1 MSLLSVCFKLILFS
15 VLMIRNARAVEIESE
30 YAVLIDY
37 DTTEVLYKKN
47 MDEISAPSS
56 MTKIMTAYVV
66 FDMLESKNFDIND
79 KFKVSVRAWRQDGTR
94 MFLEPEWKIAIDELL
109 KGLLVASGNDAAV
122 TLAEGSSGS
131 IGGFVE
137 KMNATTKK
145 IGMTNSHFNNPT
157 GLYEKTHYASV
168 HDMALLS
175 RALIKNHKK
184 YYDKYFSIDSINFN
198 NVNQKNRNWLLS
210 EYKGTDGL
218 KTGYTEQGKYSIA
231 VSAERDGKRLIVVLN
246 GAKNDRTRIDD
257 AKKLFDYGFSQ
268 YKCLKL
274 FNKNDVVGEA
284 GVFFSKGDKAVFY
297 TKEDIIYATKKSKIN
312 ELKVQLIYNKYI
324 LAPIR
329 RDDKIGKLRILD
341 GDEVFEYDLYSKNDI
356 QNTTRFQKI
365 KTLFAYNFKKLIL
378 FWKS

>member
-1 MSLLSVCFKLILFS
+1 MSFLVVCFKLILCS
-15 VLMIRNARAVEIESE
+15 ILIAWNASAVDIESE
-30 YAVLIDY
+30 YAVLMDY
-37 DTTEVLYKKN
+37 DTAEVLYKKN

-56 MTKIMTAYVV
+56 MTKIMTAYVI

-94 MFLEPEWKIAIDELL
+94 MFLEPEWKIAVDELL

-137 KMNATTKK
+137 KMNATVKK
-145 IGMTNSHFNNPT
+145 IGMINSHFNNPT

-175 RALIKNHKK
+175 RALIKNHRK
-184 YYDKYFSIDSINFN
+184 YYNKYFSIDSINFN

-231 VSAERDGKRLIVVLN
+231 VSAKRGGKRLIVVLN
-246 GAKNDRTRIDD
+246 GAKSDRSRIED

-268 YKCLKL
+268 YNCIKL
-274 FNKNDVVGEA
+274 FNRDDIVGEVE
-284 GVFFSKGDKAVFY
+284 VFFSKGDKAILY
-297 TKEDIIYATKKSKIN
+297 TKEDIIYSTKKSKIN
-312 ELKVQLIYNKYI
+312 DLKIQLMYNKYI
-324 LAPIR
+324 LAPVR
-329 RDDKIGKLRILD
+329 KDEKIGKLRILD
-341 GDEVFEYDLYSKNDI
+341 GNEVLEYDLYSKNDV
-356 QNTTRFQKI
+356 QNTTRLQKI
-365 KTLFAYNFKKLIL
+365 KILFAYNCKKLIL

>member
-1 MSLLSVCFKLILFS
+1 MSFLSVCFKLILFY
-15 VLMIRNARAVEIESE
+15 VLTTQNARAIEIESE

-37 DTTEVLYKKN
+37 DTAEVIYKKN

-56 MTKIMTAYVV
+56 MTKIMTAYVI

-94 MFLEPEWKIAIDELL
+94 MFLEPEWKITVDELL
-109 KGLLVASGNDAAV
+109 KGLLVASANDAAV

-137 KMNATTKK
+137 KMNATVKK

-168 HDMALLS
+168 YDIALLS
-175 RALIKNHKK
+175 RALIKNYKK

-210 EYKGTDGL
+210 EYQGTDGL
-218 KTGYTEQGKYSIA
+218 KTGYTEQGKYSIS
-231 VSAERDGKRLIVVLN
+231 VSAERNGKRLIVVLN
-246 GAKNDRTRIDD
+246 GAKNDRIRIDD

-268 YKCLKL
+268 YKCVKL
-274 FNKNDVVGEA
+274 FNKNDVVDEA
-284 GVFFSKGDKAVFY
+284 KVIFSKGDKAIFY

-312 ELKVQLIYNKYI
+312 ELRIQLIYNKYM
-324 LAPIR
+324 LAPIKK
-329 RDDKIGKLRILD
+329 DDKIGKIRILD
-341 GDEVFEYDLYSKNDI
+341 GNEVLEYNLYSKNYV
-356 QNTTRFQKI
+356 QNTTKLQKI
-365 KTLFAYNFKKLIL
+365 KILFAYNCKKLIL